1 MSKNSNLVDY
11 FYELLGCVPDCE
23 NNNQIQTDKVIQY
36 LVDCNIDEKEIIDT
50 IEYEASI
57 DNVINLEHLTFED
70 LPDFLWKSSILE
82 KNVYYLH
89 NELHLNNNANVVD
102 IFSGEVISSNN
113 SIEMKIKY
121 TEEDILNYF
130 CSAFN
135 IDSAITIKDKEI
147 GAIKYLLKTY
157 TDQFKKC
164 GLNAIDIVLTLIDDA
179 FNQGMKI
186 YTILDIQDCLYTTVE
201 YLKSIQSELAL
212 NNTNKIVW
220 R

>member
-1 MSKNSNLVDY
+1 MRKNSDLVNY
-11 FYELLGCVPDCE
+11 FYELLGCVPDHE
-23 NNNQIQTDKVIQY
+23 DDNLIQTNKVIQY
-36 LVDCNIDEKEIIDT
+36 LIDCNIDEKDIINT

-57 DNVINLEHLTFED
+57 ENVIDNEHLTFED
-70 LPDFLWKSSILE
+70 LPDSLWKDSLLE

-89 NELHLNNNANVVD
+89 SELHLSNNANVVD
-102 IFSGEVISSNN
+102 IFSGDVISSNN
-113 SIEMKIKY
+113 AIEMKMKY
-121 TEEDILNYF
+121 SEEDVLSYF

-135 IDSAITIKDKEI
+135 IDSDIMIKDKEI
-147 GAIKYLLKTY
+147 GAIKYLIKTY

-179 FNQGMKI
+179 FNQGMRV